1 MIGQTISHYRVTE
14 KLGAGGMGVVYKA
27 EDTRLHRFVTLKF
40 LPDTMARDEQ
50 ALARFQREAQAA
62 SALNHPNICTIY
74 DVGEENGKAFIAM
87 EFLDGVSLKH
97 CIGGRPMELEKVLS
111 IGSEIADAL
120 DAAHA
125 AGILHRDIKPDNIF
139 VTKRDHA
146 KILDFGLAKLSSV
159 PDEATA
165 TMTMEQLTSP
175 GTAMGTV
182 AYMSPEQ
189 ARGKPLD
196 ARTDLFSFGVVLY
209 EMATGVLPFRG
220 ETTATM
226 FDAILRKAPVAPIR
240 LNPDLPAKLEDIINK
255 AIEKDRDLR
264 YQHASEMRSDLQRL
278 KRDTDSV
285 KTAVASADEDEAGA
299 PTAAYSAQKTI
310 SAAPVSPPTSQPT
323 SQATQ
328 PVPQPTQVTATQSS
342 KALLWVT
349 GGLSIVLAAILVAGG
364 LYFWR
369 ARHGTQSEAPP
380 QASGQP
386 PQAASLSPVVNSAS
400 SPNARPPNSAPA
412 NSHLKKT
419 QIVGEPKRLVNS
431 STETTAAT
439 SVQRA
444 PLPPNSPTVEEMVRH
459 ADASRNLKDYA
470 QAAQWYG
477 KAAEQGN
484 PYAQNQLGNLYQSG
498 LGLAKDDAR
507 AAQWFRKAA
516 DQGLP
521 VAQFNLAWM
530 YRSGLGVSKD
540 YGEAV
545 QWFRRASDQGFA
557 AAQADLGWMYQY
569 ALGVPQDNAQ
579 AFQLYQRSAAKG
591 GSPAE
596 TRLAFMYENGL
607 GVSKDYAQALEWYR
621 KAADQ
626 GNPRAQTSI
635 GILYQN
641 GWGVPQDYSQALQW
655 YRKAADQNFAWAQ
668 RRIGMMYKNGLGV
681 PKDPKQARSWF
692 QKANAI
698 GQSTDEETT
707 GK

>member
-1 MIGQTISHYRVTE
+1 MIGQTISHYRIVE

-40 LPDTMARDEQ
+40 LPEAMARDEQ

-74 DVGEENGKAFIAM
+74 DVGEENGQAFIAM
-87 EFLDGVSLKH
+87 EFLDGRSLKQ
-97 CIGGRPMELEKVLS
+97 CIAGRPMELETALS
-111 IGSEIADAL
+111 LSVEIADAL

-139 VTKRDHA
+139 VTRRDHA
-146 KILDFGLAKLSSV
+146 KILDFGLAKVSAT
-159 PDEATA
+159 PAEATA

-220 ETTATM
+220 DTTATM
-226 FDAILRKAPVAPIR
+226 FDAILRKSPVAPIR
-240 LNPDLPAKLEDIINK
+240 LNPDLPPKLEDIINK
-255 AIEKDRDLR
+255 AIEKDRNLR

-285 KTAVASADEDEAGA
+285 K
-299 PTAAYSAQKTI
+299 I
-310 SAAPVSPPTSQPT
+310 SAASTEEDEGDAPTTASPVQQIMPTAPVSQPFSQP
-323 SQATQ
+323 SQ
-328 PVPQPTQVTATQSS
+328 PVVQPTQGTAVQSS
-342 KALLWVT
+342 KALLWVM
-349 GGLSIVLAAILVAGG
+349 GGLSVVLATVLVAGSV
-364 LYFWR
+364 YFWR
-369 ARHGTQSEAPP
+369 TRHGTQSGPP
-380 QASGQP
+380 QQSSANA
-386 PQAASLSPVVNSAS
+386 PQAAPSTLPVNPAPSPTLPAPKATQAGENTRPHLPKPAS
-400 SPNARPPNSAPA
+400 
-412 NSHLKKT
+412 
-419 QIVGEPKRLVNS
+419 EPKRSAKS
-431 STETTAAT
+431 SQEMPSTTSPPHPT
-439 SVQRA
+439 
-444 PLPPNSPTVEEMVRH
+444 LPPNSPTVEEMVRH
-459 ADASRNLKDYA
+459 ADASRDLKDYA

-484 PYAQNQLGNLYQSG
+484 AYAQNQLGNLYHQG
-498 LGLAKDDAR
+498 LGVAKDEVQ

-521 VAQFNLAWM
+521 VGQFNLAWM

-540 YGEAV
+540 YGQAV

-621 KAADQ
+621 KGAEQ
-626 GNPRAQTSI
+626 GNPRAQTSV
-635 GILYQN
+635 GIFYQN
-641 GWGVPQDYSQALQW
+641 GWAVPQDYSQALQW
-655 YRKAADQNFAWAQ
+655 FRKAADQNFPWAQ
-668 RRIGMMYKNGLGV
+668 RRMGMMYKNGWGV
-681 PKDPKQARSWF
+681 PKDQEQARIWF
-692 QKANAI
+692 QKANAN
-698 GQSTDEETT
+698 GQSTDNET

>member
-40 LPDTMARDEQ
+40 LPEALARDEQ

-87 EFLDGVSLKH
+87 EFLDGASLRH
-97 CIGGRPMELEKVLS
+97 CIGGRPMDLEKVLS
-111 IGSEIADAL
+111 LGSEIADAL

-146 KILDFGLAKLSSV
+146 KILDFGLAKVSSV

-220 ETTATM
+220 DTTATI

-240 LNPDLPAKLEDIINK
+240 MNPDLPPKLEDIINK
-255 AIEKDRDLR
+255 AIEKDRNLR

-278 KRDTDSV
+278 RRDTDSV
-285 KTAVASADEDEAGA
+285 KAAASNADDDESGA
-299 PTAAYSAQKTI
+299 PTEAYPVGKVL
-310 SAAPVSPPTSQPT
+310 SAAPVSQPPSL
-323 SQATQ
+323 STQ
-328 PVPQPTQVTATQSS
+328 PVPQPTQATAAQSS

-349 GGLSIVLAAILVAGG
+349 GGLSVVLATVLIAGSV
-364 LYFWR
+364 YFWR
-369 ARHGTQSEAPP
+369 SRHGAASGTRQSPTNTP
-380 QASGQP
+380 QATPSTLPSNP
-386 PQAASLSPVVNSAS
+386 PPPPIVS
-400 SPNARPPNSAPA
+400 SPKPAQAVESRPKQAQTPS
-412 NSHLKKT
+412 
-419 QIVGEPKRLVNS
+419 EPKRVVKPS
-431 STETTAAT
+431 SETLAAT
-439 SVQRA
+439 PVPRTA
-444 PLPPNSPTVEEMVRH
+444 LPPNSPTVEEMVRH

-470 QAAQWYG
+470 QAAQLYN

-484 PYAQNQLGNLYQSG
+484 AYAQNQLGNLYESG
-498 LGLAKDDAR
+498 LGVAKDDAT
-507 AAQWFRKAA
+507 AVQWYRKAA

-521 VAQFNLAWM
+521 VAQFSLAWM
-530 YRSGLGVSKD
+530 YRSGLGVTKD
-540 YGEAV
+540 YGQAV

-557 AAQADLGWMYQY
+557 AAQAELGWMYQY
-569 ALGVPQDNAQ
+569 ALGVQQDNAQ

-626 GNPRAQTSI
+626 GNPRAQTSV
-635 GILYQN
+635 GIFYQN
-641 GWGVPQDYSQALQW
+641 GWAVPQDYAQALQW
-655 YRKAADQNFAWAQ
+655 YRKAADQNFSWAQ
-668 RRIGMMYKNGLGV
+668 RRMGMMYKNGWGV
-681 PKDPKQARSWF
+681 PKDPEQAREWF
-692 QKANAI
+692 QKAKAN
-698 GQSTDEETT
+698 GQAENEESN
-707 GK
+707 K